1 MQGKEK
7 FVAKTYAGLEQ
18 ILKEELEQLGAENC
32 RIGTRAVEFEGDM
45 SMLYRANYF
54 CRFALR
60 ILWQVH
66 QFTFRD
72 NNQFYEEIYKYPA
85 EEIMSVHNTLAFNV
99 TMSGNMFKTPLY
111 AALLAKDAVCDRF
124 REKFDERPS
133 VNKDN
138 PDIQFNIHIFNNNA
152 ALYLDASGES
162 LHKRGYR
169 VSSHP
174 AQISEVVAA
183 AMVKLSGWKHD
194 CDLIDPM
201 CGSGTILIEAAMSAL
216 NIPAG
221 FYREKYGFFNWKN
234 FDRRFWEKIVNEAD
248 IKDDVPINFYGSDI
262 STRFIGMA
270 KANVQEARL
279 SDFVRLQRCAMS
291 ESAPKRTPAYLIFN
305 PPYGERLDMEDIEDF
320 YKQIGNSL
328 KQKFAGCTAF
338 LISSNMEAVKR
349 IGLHPSKKT
358 TLYNGA
364 LECKFLRYDL
374 YAGSKA
380 K

>member
-45 SMLYRANYF
+45 SMLYRANYY

-60 ILWQVH
+60 ILWNVH

-279 SDFVRLQRCAMS
+279 SDFVRLQRCAIS

>member
-1 MQGKEK
+1 MQGKER

-32 RIGTRAVEFEGDM
+32 KIGTRAVEFEGDM

-72 NNQFYEEIYKYPA
+72 NNQFYEEIYKFPA
-85 EEIMSVHNTLAFNV
+85 ERIMSVRNTLAFNA

-133 VNKDN
+133 VNKEN
-138 PDIQFNIHIFNNNA
+138 PDIQFNVHIFNNNA

-201 CGSGTILIEAAMSAL
+201 CGSGTILIEAAMAAL

-234 FDRRFWEKIVNEAD
+234 FERKLWEKIVNEAD
-248 IKDDVPINFYGSDI
+248 IKDDVPVNFYGSDI

-270 KANVQEARL
+270 KANVYEARL
-279 SDFVRLQRCAMS
+279 SDFIQLKRCAMS

-320 YKQIGNSL
+320 YKQIGDSL
-328 KQKFAGCTAF
+328 KQKYAGCTAF
-338 LISSNMEAVKR
+338 LISSNMEAVKK

-374 YAGSKA
+374 YAGSKT

>member
-45 SMLYRANYF
+45 SMLYRANYY

-183 AMVKLSGWKHD
+183 AMVKLSGWKDD

>member
-45 SMLYRANYF
+45 SMLYRANYY

-279 SDFVRLQRCAMS
+279 SDFVRLQRCAIS

>member
-45 SMLYRANYF
+45 SMLYRANYY

-234 FDRRFWEKIVNEAD
+234 FDRKLWEKIVNEAD

>member
-1 MQGKEK
+1 
-7 FVAKTYAGLEQ
+7 
-18 ILKEELEQLGAENC
+18 
-32 RIGTRAVEFEGDM
+32 
-45 SMLYRANYF
+45 
-54 CRFALR
+54 
-60 ILWQVH
+60 
-66 QFTFRD
+66 
-72 NNQFYEEIYKYPA
+72 
-85 EEIMSVHNTLAFNV
+85 
-99 TMSGNMFKTPLY
+99 
-111 AALLAKDAVCDRF
+111 
-124 REKFDERPS
+124 
-133 VNKDN
+133 
-138 PDIQFNIHIFNNNA
+138 
-152 ALYLDASGES
+152 
-162 LHKRGYR
+162 
-169 VSSHP
+169 
-174 AQISEVVAA
+174 
-183 AMVKLSGWKHD
+183 
-194 CDLIDPM
+194 
-201 CGSGTILIEAAMSAL
+201 
-216 NIPAG
+216 
-221 FYREKYGFFNWKN
+221 
-234 FDRRFWEKIVNEAD
+234 
-248 IKDDVPINFYGSDI
+248 
-262 STRFIGMA
+262 MA